1 MLFAYLFRK
10 DVANVKKHSAW
21 GPKLKFKYLSLL
33 PIVLL
38 FLVLS
43 GCGYHNPY
51 VYNGPEKSVYFAT
64 WKNRTN
70 ELQLNFKLRQSLI
83 KSFQRIES
91 IKIVQDKSEADL
103 IVGGEILSISLP
115 SLTYKNNRTRDV
127 NIRLRYSYIVKDLTN
142 DKILLK
148 RTNKLKTEGY
158 NSMGNPSA
166 TAYKENEALETILDE
181 ISMEIYQYTLSKL
194 PNM

>member
-1 MLFAYLFRK
+1 M
-10 DVANVKKHSAW
+10 
-21 GPKLKFKYLSLL
+21 KFKYLSLL
-33 PIVLL
+33 LIALL
-38 FLVLS
+38 FLVFS

-51 VYNGPEKSVYFAT
+51 VYNGPEKSVYLAA

-70 ELQLNFKLRQSLI
+70 ELQLDFKLHQSLI

-91 IKIVQDKSEADL
+91 IKIVQDKSKADL
-103 IVGGEILSISLP
+103 IIGGEILSISLP

-127 NIRLRYSYIVKDLTN
+127 NIRLRYNYIVKDLTN
-142 DKILLK
+142 DKVLLK

-158 NSMGNPSA
+158 NSTGSSSS
-166 TAYKENEALETILDE
+166 TAYKENEALKTILDE

-194 PNM
+194 PKL